1 MKLGFVFECSPG
13 GGDIKLFQHIL
24 KLINPA
30 FDFDTNFHHAA
41 LKSKKELEKD
51 CGKEVK
57 RLKDLGCQKI
67 FVVWDLIPVWKE
79 DGTPCRHDDKEAI
92 KKSLAAH
99 QLTAHDIIFLCVEKE
114 LEAWL
119 IADER
124 ALKDFFIT
132 KNSMKDEIKKVR
144 TPDTHHDPKG
154 LLTKYFKMYRGVRSF
169 EPMIYTEPLLKNY
182 TNVRNLRRSESFKR
196 FYFKLTGTELV

>member
-13 GGDIKLFQHIL
+13 GGDIKVFQHIL

-30 FDFDTNFHHAA
+30 FNFEANFHHAA
-41 LKSKKELEKD
+41 LKSKKELEKE
-51 CGKEVK
+51 CGKEVR
-57 RLKDLGCQKI
+57 RLKELGCQKI

-79 DGTPCRHDDKEAI
+79 DGTPCRHNDKEAI

-99 QLTAHDIIFLCVEKE
+99 NLKPNDIIFLCVEKE

-119 IADER
+119 IADEK
-124 ALKDFFIT
+124 ALKDFFII
-132 KNSMKDEIKKVR
+132 KNSMKNEITRVK

-154 LLTKYFKMYRGVRSF
+154 LLSKYFKLYRGARSF
-169 EPMIYTEPLLKNY
+169 EPMIHTKPLLKNF

-196 FYFKLTGTELV
+196 FYFKLVGTELT